1 MTNWVDHRL
10 TITGPEMELN
20 RFASCFAKAKE
31 GDLFTQYFIDKHCDG
46 RPRERPVGELYF
58 DFDKLGPSKPE
69 DSDKWVLNRWGIKW
83 VACRG
88 KIEVAAGE
96 IKLAWESSYAPALAV
111 YEELAELFPLLT
123 MEGDYWEYGFC
134 VAGDVRCHGG
144 KFTHVDKSEEFA
156 AEIEAWEATSA
167 KEHDDQFY
175 ADILKFVTGEPN
187 GITPGTVGETQ
198 ALIARKLVAEEPSVG
213 PGSGR
218 GKYIST
224 MPARATEWLCGRAH
238 QSPSA
243 AGSAMARCIR
253 MDRHRLRTLRSTNV
267 ALRVSL
273 LMPCR

>member
-1 MTNWVDHRL
+1 M
-10 TITGPEMELN
+10 
-20 RFASCFAKAKE
+20 
-31 GDLFTQYFIDKHCDG
+31 
-46 RPRERPVGELYF
+46 
-58 DFDKLGPSKPE
+58 
-69 DSDKWVLNRWGIKW
+69 
-83 VACRG
+83 
-88 KIEVAAGE
+88 AAGE

-198 ALIARKLVAEEPSVG
+198 ALIARRLVAEEPGLVV
-213 PGSGR
+213 PER
-218 GKYIST
+218 RAELMEKIS
-224 MPARATEWLCGRAH
+224 
-238 QSPSA
+238 S
-243 AGSAMARCIR
+243 IY
-253 MDRHRLRTLRSTNV
+253 DRDHAVHVTLSDADIALACLTAQERLKVRTKL
-267 ALRVSL
+267 A
-273 LMPCR
+273 

>member
-1 MTNWVDHRL
+1 MTNWVDDRL

-58 DFDKLGPSKPE
+58 DFDKLGPAKPE

-187 GITPGTVGETQ
+187 GITQGTVGETQ
-198 ALIARKLVAEEPSVG
+198 ALIARRLVAEEPGLVVPERRAELMEKISSIYDRDHAVHVTLSDADIALACLTAQERLKVG
-213 PGSGR
+213 T
-218 GKYIST
+218 KL
-224 MPARATEWLCGRAH
+224 A
-238 QSPSA
+238 
-243 AGSAMARCIR
+243 
-253 MDRHRLRTLRSTNV
+253 
-267 ALRVSL
+267 
-273 LMPCR
+273 